1 MRRHLSYATAAFA
14 LLALVGFGCS
24 EMVSE
29 PTTDEMTQHPTVGP
43 AAQWEGV
50 PCGETHTVVLYAGQ
64 HIDVGGV
71 TVANDDLELCIQIE
85 TTGGWVMAE
94 THVAI
99 ARALEDIP
107 QTGSG
112 NPQIGHFALSAE
124 HDPGV
129 TQFDHCIFMDEYRY
143 VPGETLFVAVHAVVI
158 LLGENGE
165 PLQEE
170 TAWADGLEFPGRS
183 WATCFSYT
191 VQECEEPELCTV
203 TPFSPIGGEDVC
215 LFEPFLIMWEDTG
228 QCATEVRIELYENG
242 LFCTDLATAPN
253 IGEYEWLEPFA
264 ECGDVGSAYTIRV
277 VLLGDAETVGETDE
291 FFLIDCS
298 GSGE

>member
-1 MRRHLSYATAAFA
+1 MRKTLGGFTLAMT
-14 LLALVGFGCS
+14 LLIFGVFGCS
-24 EMVSE
+24 EMIS
-29 PTTDEMTQHPTVGP
+29 GP
-43 AAQWEGV
+43 PPGDTAPPATAGPVAQWEGV
-50 PCGETHTVVLYAGQ
+50 PCGETLTVVLYAGQ
-64 HIDVGGV
+64 HINVGSV

-85 TTGGWVMAE
+85 TTGGWVMEE

-129 TQFDHCIFMDEYRY
+129 TQFDHCIFMDEYGY
-143 VPGETLFVAVHAVVI
+143 VPGETLFVAVHAAVV
-158 LLGENGE
+158 LHGEDGE
-165 PLQEE
+165 PIQEE

-183 WATCFSYT
+183 WATYFTYT
-191 VQECEEPELCTV
+191 VQECDEPELCTV
-203 TPFSPIGGEDVC
+203 SPTSPIGGEDVC
-215 LFEPFLIMWEDTG
+215 LSEPFLIMWDSTG
-228 QCATEVRIELYENG
+228 QCADEVRIELFENG
-242 LFCTDLATAPN
+242 LFCADIATAPN
-253 IGEYEWLEPFA
+253 VGEYEWPDPFA

-277 VLLGDAETVGETDE
+277 VILGDTEVAGETE
-291 FFLIDCS
+291 AFFLLDCS